1 MENTKPTI
9 IAKSDALLSKP
20 DNALLG
26 IPQEWFTA
34 INELLKHYHGQPLSI
49 KFSDIKNM
57 YFKLS
62 SNPQPIQAIWW
73 DIEPYY
79 IAEGWVVTFHKS
91 DPGSTEGS
99 YFTFK

>member
-20 DNALLG
+20 DNTLLG

-49 KFSDIKNM
+49 KVSDIRNM

-62 SNPQPIQAIWW
+62 SNPQSIQAIWW

-79 IAEGWVVTFHKS
+79 VVEGWTVTFHKA
-91 DPGSTEGS
+91 DPGSTESS
-99 YFTFK
+99 YYTFK

>member
-1 MENTKPTI
+1 MENIKPITI
-9 IAKSDALLSKP
+9 SKSDALLSKP
-20 DNALLG
+20 NTDLLG

-49 KFSDIKNM
+49 KVSDIRKM

-62 SNPQPIQAIWW
+62 NNPLSIQPIWW

-79 IAEGWVVTFHKS
+79 VAEGWVVTFHKA
-91 DPGSTEGS
+91 DPGSTESS
-99 YFTFK
+99 YYTFK